1 MVNTIAK
8 NTSRITGDK
17 TMRYLLMIFDDETR
31 DADATPEQMQAVMAE
46 YDAFTAEVDRRGAN
60 KGSEALMPTT
70 MATSVRVRDGKVLT
84 SDGPFAETKEQLG
97 GYYLIDCKDLNEAIE
112 IAALCPG
119 AKLGTVE
126 LRPIMELGEMS
137 PNNLSQ

>member
-1 MVNTIAK
+1 
-8 NTSRITGDK
+8 
-17 TMRYLLMIFDDETR
+17 MRYLLMIFDDETR

-70 MATSVRVRDGKVLT
+70 MATSVRVRDGKILT

-126 LRPIMELGEMS
+126 LRPIMELDEMS
-137 PNNLSQ
+137 LHKSSQ